1 MQKWKMKLNLKTIQI
16 KDDNMKKLIALIAI
30 ITTLFAIK
38 AYACYTQTYI
48 VNGKIIN
55 CTTCGNVTNCF

>member
-1 MQKWKMKLNLKTIQI
+1 
-16 KDDNMKKLIALIAI
+16 MKKLAIVLGIVLSLVALR
-30 ITTLFAIK
+30 

-48 VNGKIIN
+48 IDGRIVN

>member
-1 MQKWKMKLNLKTIQI
+1 VKTNQK
-16 KDDNMKKLIALIAI
+16 KKLLVLVGVIVA
-30 ITTLFAIK
+30 LFAIK

-48 VNGKIIN
+48 VDGRIIN

>member
-1 MQKWKMKLNLKTIQI
+1 MKTNQKGKH
-16 KDDNMKKLIALIAI
+16 MKKVLLVVGVIVA
-30 ITTLFAIK
+30 LFAIK

-48 VNGKIIN
+48 VDGRIIN

>member
-1 MQKWKMKLNLKTIQI
+1 MPRHVSMATVTTNI
-16 KDDNMKKLIALIAI
+16 KENNMKKLVLVVGI
-30 ITTLFAIK
+30 IGVLFAIK

-48 VNGKIIN
+48 VDGRIIN

>member
-1 MQKWKMKLNLKTIQI
+1 
-16 KDDNMKKLIALIAI
+16 MKKLIVAGLLLSA
-30 ITTLFAIK
+30 TY

-48 VNGKIIN
+48 IDGKIIN

>member
-1 MQKWKMKLNLKTIQI
+1 
-16 KDDNMKKLIALIAI
+16 MKKLLVAVGVIVA
-30 ITTLFAIK
+30 LFAIK

-48 VNGKIIN
+48 VDGRIIN

>member
-1 MQKWKMKLNLKTIQI
+1 
-16 KDDNMKKLIALIAI
+16 MKKIIAFLAI
-30 ITTLFAIK
+30 IAALFAIK

-48 VNGKIIN
+48 VDGRIIN